1 MKEVRDEGNSNSRFH
16 LLKQTLFNVDVELR
30 ELENELLDNHKRF
43 KKFKRQREK
52 NSQNVIEAAFKKQNM
67 QVEQKYDV
75 DLKQK
80 ELSQLQLSEQNVQRE
95 AELQSTLLKRGECE
109 TRCEDLQKHKIQLS
123 NEALSTVQR
132 FKSEM
137 NEKQAKINE
146 LYAYISSLKAGED
159 HLQSELKA
167 LKEANEKLV
176 AEKAEQDAN
185 ARRELNKLDSQKAEQ
200 KRHLNEMEQQHLNI
214 TNKLSAEKSE
224 LAQQFGAFKEAQ
236 EKNLAEIESMLHRKQ
251 VDFVASFKSMQF
263 TILQLKSRMTHMD
276 NVFAEA
282 VGSDSVSIREQNNHP
297 ANNLFDGLLTR
308 PYSADLVGAGDT
320 SSESISKIAAAIA
333 ASASVAPGVIKRR
346 KLTKRRRYSKNNF
359 ELSTD
364 TDDNT
369 QRTN

>member
-16 LLKQTLFNVDVELR
+16 LLRQTLFNFDVELR
-30 ELENELLDNHKRF
+30 HLENELLDNHKRF

-52 NSQNVIEAAFKKQNM
+52 NSQNVIKAAFKKQNM
-67 QVEQKYDV
+67 KVEQKHDV
-75 DLKQK
+75 DLK
-80 ELSQLQLSEQNVQRE
+80 QLQLSEQNVQRE
-95 AELQSTLLKRGECE
+95 AELQSTLLKLGECE
-109 TRCEDLQKHKIQLS
+109 TRCVELQKHKNQLS
-123 NEALSTVQR
+123 NEALSTAQR
-132 FKSEM
+132 FESEM
-137 NEKQAKINE
+137 NEKQAKIDE

-176 AEKAEQDAN
+176 AERAEQDAY

-200 KRHLNEMEQQHLNI
+200 KKHLNQMEQQHLNI
-214 TNKLSAEKSE
+214 TNKLSAEKTE

-276 NVFAEA
+276 NVFTEA
-282 VGSDSVSIREQNNHP
+282 VVSDSVSIRKQDNHP
-297 ANNLFDGLLTR
+297 ANNLFDSLDTR
-308 PYSADLVGAGDT
+308 PYSADIVGAGET

-333 ASASVAPGVIKRR
+333 ASASVVPVVIKRR

-364 TDDNT
+364 TDDNS
-369 QRTN
+369 QRSN